1 MWIHSGRLHLVPLS
15 HVSPP
20 SKPRKRPRIPGGREH
35 EDEDHFAADEED
47 DYIAIEDALPLVR
60 DASVGSLAPKAVED
74 IVWQRISGYPGAAR
88 NHVHTTIAY
97 LPIDI
102 ARALTVDKSLIQKPI
117 ETFYTRD
124 AIQLRV
130 SAGTTV
136 VACPDGRS

>member
-1 MWIHSGRLHLVPLS
+1 VWIHSGRLHLIPLS

-20 SKPRKRPRIPGGREH
+20 SKPRKRPRIPGGRKR
-35 EDEDHFAADEED
+35 EDEDHFAADEENG
-47 DYIAIEDALPLVR
+47 YIAIDDALPLVR
-60 DASVGSLAPKAVED
+60 SASVDTLAPKAVED

-88 NHVHTTIAY
+88 NHVHTTMAH

-102 ARALTVDKSLIQKPI
+102 ARALTVDQSLIQKPV

-130 SAGTTV
+130 SASTAFGGGL
-136 VACPDGRS
+136 DER

>member
-1 MWIHSGRLHLVPLS
+1 MWVHSGRLHLIPLS

-35 EDEDHFAADEED
+35 EDEDNFAADEED

-60 DASVGSLAPKAVED
+60 DASLDTFAPRAVED
-74 IVWQRISGYPGAAR
+74 VVWQRISGYPGAAR
-88 NHVHTTIAY
+88 NHIHTTLAY

-102 ARALTVDKSLIQKPI
+102 AHALTVDQSLIQKPT

-124 AIQLRV
+124 AVQLRV
-130 SAGTTV
+130 SVGVTLAP
-136 VACPDGRS
+136 CLDRQS

>member
-1 MWIHSGRLHLVPLS
+1 MWIYSGRLRLIPLS

-20 SKPRKRPRIPGGREH
+20 SKPRRRPRIPGRREH

-47 DYIAIEDALPLVR
+47 EYIAIEDALPLVR
-60 DASVGSLAPKAVED
+60 DASVDTLAPKGVED

-88 NHVHTTIAY
+88 NHVHTTMAY
-97 LPIDI
+97 LPVDI
-102 ARALTVDKSLIQKPI
+102 VHALTVDQSLIQKPI

-130 SAGTTV
+130 SARV
-136 VACPDGRS
+136 LL